1 MATITLKQHLSR
13 RTFLRATGIAIA
25 LPWLDAMSPA
35 LTRAAALATPRRFIS
50 VSNDLG
56 FYAPFLFPEKAG
68 RDYEPTRYLKPI
80 SDMKELFTVISGASH
95 PGVSRGHS
103 ADVCIL
109 TAQPNI
115 SGANFRNRVSLDQ
128 LMAKQLGKDTRFP
141 SLSLTASGPGSMS
154 TSFTDLGAMLTP
166 EDSPQSIF
174 AKMFLE
180 ESPAA
185 RQESMRMMQE
195 GRSIMDII
203 GADAKA
209 MQRRL
214 GNSDREKLDAYFSSV
229 RDLEKTI
236 QANEAWA
243 TRPKPKV
250 TTESPKFPAD
260 RNDVIGRQSAMMDI
274 IFLAL
279 QTDSTRFI
287 TLHTGGGGGK
297 IPLPGV
303 EEAYHNLSHHGQ
315 DPNKIAQLGTIEEA
329 QMAAW
334 GQFIRRLQM
343 TQDGDATLLD
353 RSMVLLTSNLGNA
366 SAHDTKNMPVVF
378 AGGGFKHGQ
387 HLAFDQKNNYP
398 LPNLFVSM
406 LQRLGLPIDKFATG
420 TTTMRGLEMI

>member
-1 MATITLKQHLSR
+1 MSTITLKQHLSR
-13 RTFLRATGIAIA
+13 RTFLRAAGISMA
-25 LPWLDAMSPA
+25 LPWLEAMSPA
-35 LTRAAALATPRRFIS
+35 LTRAANIATPRRFVS

-56 FYAPFLFPEKAG
+56 FHGPFLFPEQAG

-80 SDMKELFTVISGASH
+80 ADMREHFTVFSGVSH
-95 PGVSRGHS
+95 PGVTRGHS

-115 SGANFRNRVSLDQ
+115 SGANFRNRISLDQ
-128 LMAKQLGKDTRFP
+128 LMARRLGAETRFP

-154 TSFTDLGAMLTP
+154 TSFTELGAMIAP
-166 EDSPQSIF
+166 EDSPENVF

-180 ESPAA
+180 ESPTA
-185 RQESMRMMQE
+185 RQENLRRMQE
-195 GRSIMDII
+195 GKSIMDIV

-214 GNSDREKLDAYFSSV
+214 GSGDKEKLDAFFTSV

-243 TRPKPKV
+243 NRPKPKV
-250 TTESPKFPAD
+250 TATAPKFPAD
-260 RNDVIGRQSAMMDI
+260 RNDVIGRQSAMMDV

-334 GQFIRRLQM
+334 GQFIRRLQK

-387 HLAFDQKNNYP
+387 HLAFDRKDNYP
-398 LPNLFVSM
+398 LPNLYVSM

-420 TTTMRGLEMI
+420 TTTMSGLEMS

>member
-1 MATITLKQHLSR
+1 MSTITLKQHLSR
-13 RTFLRATGIAIA
+13 RTFLRAAGVSMA
-25 LPWLDAMSPA
+25 LPWLEAMSPA
-35 LTRAAALATPRRFIS
+35 LTRAANLATPRRFVS

-56 FYAPFLFPEKAG
+56 FHGPFLFPEKSG

-80 SDMKELFTVISGASH
+80 ADLKEHFTVFSGVSH
-95 PGVSRGHS
+95 PGVTRGHS

-115 SGANFRNRVSLDQ
+115 SGANFRNRISLDQ
-128 LMAKQLGKDTRFP
+128 LMAKRLGGETRFP

-154 TSFTDLGAMLTP
+154 TSFTDLGAMIAP
-166 EDSPQSIF
+166 EDSPENVF

-185 RQESMRMMQE
+185 RQENMKRMQE
-195 GRSIMDII
+195 GKSIMDIV

-214 GNSDREKLDAYFSSV
+214 GSGDREKLDAFFTSV

-243 TRPKPKV
+243 NRPKPKV
-250 TTESPKFPAD
+250 AATAPKFPAD
-260 RNDVIGRQSAMMDI
+260 RNDVIGRQNAMFDV

-279 QTDSTRFI
+279 QTDSTRFV

-334 GQFIRRLQM
+334 GEFIRRLQK

-387 HLAFDQKNNYP
+387 HLAFDRKDNYP
-398 LPNLFVSM
+398 LPNLYVSM

-420 TTTMRGLEMI
+420 TSTMRGLEMT